1 MTHREASNL
10 IGDRESPLEADPA
23 VDVDRTGPEI
33 GGRAEVSPVAGGE
46 AFGHRGKTGKIVGVF
61 RRYGLVVGYE
71 VEIKGRVV
79 TGGRKDFYV
88 GSNNVLEDVQPP
100 TATSV
105 AVQGALVHWGE
116 ARTYWR
122 PLIDGLENFCFE
134 LAGVT
139 KKVILKVFARDEG
152 GMWRF
157 FVEEPMGTS
166 TVVDCRISFH
176 DNYWTLLTAVYPCRG
191 PTPTPDADHVE
202 LGSEDHWTRTYLWTG
217 AIAKH
222 FPVWAD
228 ALKNLRLRAN
238 VTRKILIPTFLRTLP
253 EVISA
258 HAKEIGPLSNPTEI
272 SVGLSPIRLRPGT
285 VAMTEPATDRKPYTT
300 ITLSPEVVTP
310 KNDLFSQTVLHELI
324 HYAVA
329 SRGGEAHNE
338 DFNRLAEALG
348 LRPEYRD

>member
-1 MTHREASNL
+1 MTKREAATL
-10 IGDRESPLEADPA
+10 IGDRENPLEADPA
-23 VDVDRTGPEI
+23 VDVVRDAPEI
-33 GGRAEVSPVAGGE
+33 GQRVEVSPVAGGDT
-46 AFGHRGKTGKIVGVF
+46 FDQRGAVGKVTGVF
-61 RRYGLVVGYE
+61 YRFGEVVGYE
-71 VEIKGRVV
+71 AEIKGKLF
-79 TGGRKDFYV
+79 TGSRKDFYI
-88 GSNNVLEDVQPP
+88 GMNNVLEGVQPP
-100 TATSV
+100 TATSA
-105 AVQGALVHWGE
+105 AVKGSLVHWGE

-139 KKVILKVFARDEG
+139 KKVVLKVFARDEG

-157 FVEEPMGTS
+157 FIEEPMGTS

-176 DNYWTLLTAVYPCRG
+176 DNYWTLLTAVYPCRE
-191 PTPTPDADHVE
+191 PVPTPDADHVE

-228 ALKNLRLRAN
+228 ALENLRLRVN

-253 EVISA
+253 KVISA
-258 HAKEIGPLSNPTEI
+258 HEKEIGPLSNPTEI
-272 SVGLSPIRLRPGT
+272 SVGLSTIRLRPGT

-310 KNDLFSQTVLHELI
+310 KNDLFRQTVLHELI

-329 SRGGEAHNE
+329 SRGGEAHND
-338 DFNRLAEALG
+338 DFIKLSEVLG